1 MRLANPIRGR
11 LNSRFTVKKNEN
23 MMDKI
28 KLHYAPKT
36 VAGAAIILMF
46 ETDVAFEP
54 IPVDF
59 AKTEQRS
66 SAYLAINPKGRV
78 PALETPHGIITET
91 TAILE
96 YIASLGSQRS
106 LVPSKSFAAAQ
117 MRSAMSYLATTMHV
131 NHAHGVRGNR
141 WANEQSSWDDM
152 KSKISETMSESAA
165 FVESDIIRGPFVMGD
180 EITIADPYLF
190 IMSNWLEV
198 DGVEIGNYPKF
209 ASFRDTM
216 LGRASVI
223 RAQQEGLI

>member
-1 MRLANPIRGR
+1 M
-11 LNSRFTVKKNEN
+11 
-23 MMDKI
+23 

-54 IPVDF
+54 VRVDF

-66 SAYLAINPKGRV
+66 SAYLVINPKGRV
-78 PALETPHGIITET
+78 PTLDTPHGIITET

-96 YIASLGSQRS
+96 YIASLGSQPS
-106 LVPSKSFAAAQ
+106 LIPKDPFAAAQ
-117 MRSAMSYLATTMHV
+117 MRSSMSYLATTMHV
-131 NHAHGVRGNR
+131 NHAHGVRGHR

-152 KSKISETMSESAA
+152 KSKVSETMAESAA
-165 FVESDIIRGPFVMGD
+165 FIESNIIHGPYVMGD
-180 EITIADPYLF
+180 AITIADPYLF

-198 DGVEIGNYPKF
+198 DGVTIENYPKF
-209 ASFRDTM
+209 NSFQEEM
-216 LGRASVI
+216 LKRPSVI